1 MNFNIYKYK
10 TWCFLCISGLL
21 STIFGPLPYL
31 QGCID
36 FAPYQGGDVSDNPL
50 KKKEGKVFGP
60 LFLFIDRTFTKILRI
75 KSRKFNEI

>member
-36 FAPYQGGDVSDNPL
+36 FAPYQGGTYLINL
-50 KKKEGKVFGP
+50 EN
-60 LFLFIDRTFTKILRI
+60 LI
-75 KSRKFNEI
+75 KFRDFKNEKWRLNSRKFP